1 MSVAKL
7 VTSNFRNINNGSIS
21 FHPECNFIIGE
32 NGSGKS
38 SLLEALFFV
47 GHGKSFRTNKIDNLV
62 VHDQENFV
70 LSIKDI
76 ENCLFGISKDF
87 SSNQTIV
94 KINGERSTRL
104 SELAKNIAIQVI
116 TPESFRLFFGGPK
129 ERRRFVDLGL
139 FHVEHRFSKSWSEFN
154 RVLKQR
160 NACLKNHADDK
171 TLNYWT
177 EIFCQHSD
185 IVSEYRKKY
194 FDLFSL
200 ELVQWTKVLLPEIY
214 SQIKVQYLRGW
225 RQESNLSDV
234 IKANID
240 RERVL
245 GYTISG
251 THKFDIRFVLNRRPI
266 ESQLSRGQQKLFLIA
281 LTFAQAKLIEKVKRL
296 KPILLI
302 DDVGAELD
310 FNSRTKLQKSIEMLN
325 CQVII
330 TAIDEVAVQPLVP
343 SNNEYKMF
351 HVKHGVISVMK
362 EKVG

>member
-1 MSVAKL
+1 MSVVKL
-7 VTSNFRNINNGSIS
+7 VTNNFRNINNGTIN
-21 FHPECNFIIGE
+21 FHSACNFFIGE

-38 SLLEALFFV
+38 SLLEALFFI

-62 VHDQENFV
+62 VHDESNFA

-76 ENCLFGISKDF
+76 ENRLFGISKDLD
-87 SSNQTIV
+87 SAQTVI

-104 SELAKNIAIQVI
+104 SELARNIAIQII

-160 NACLKNHADDK
+160 NACLRNQSNDSSLD
-171 TLNYWT
+171 YWT
-177 EIFCQHSD
+177 EIFCQHSN
-185 IVSEYRKKY
+185 IIAEYRCVY
-194 FDLFSL
+194 LDMLSA
-200 ELVQWTKVLLPEIY
+200 ELVVWTNILLPEIC
-214 SQIKVQYLRGW
+214 SEIKIQYTRGW
-225 RQESNLSDV
+225 KQDSNLLDV
-234 IKANID
+234 INANLSREKAF
-240 RERVL
+240 
-245 GYTISG
+245 GYTLYG
-251 THKFDIRFVLNRRPI
+251 THKFDIKFLLNKKAL

-281 LTFAQAKLIEKVKRL
+281 LTFAQAKLIEQVKRL

-310 FNSRTKLQKSIEMLN
+310 LKSRTMLQEAIKMLD

-330 TAIDEVAVQPLVP
+330 TAIDKAAIGPLVP
-343 SNNEYKMF
+343 SNEEYKMF
-351 HVKHGVISVMK
+351 HVKHGVISVMNK
-362 EKVG
+362 